1 VLRISGDVPTDKSPT
16 AILGPAFLPD
26 SKINGLGPTED
37 DVSLL
42 WLKDS
47 SQTAAAVALL
57 ESDSPAI
64 PQADNIAGIGQ
75 IFWGASILPMF
86 NAPGLP
92 PNGDPRT
99 PDIIVTPDVGVI
111 YTGHQAK
118 VAEHGGFA
126 NDDTNV
132 IMLLSNPHFKPST
145 VSSPVETMQVA
156 PTILSALGLD
166 PRALQAVQIEGTQ
179 VLPGVQ
185 FGGGGD

>member
-1 VLRISGDVPTDKSPT
+1 MET
-16 AILGPAFLPD
+16 
-26 SKINGLGPTED
+26 
-37 DVSLL
+37 
-42 WLKDS
+42 
-47 SQTAAAVALL
+47 
-57 ESDSPAI
+57 DSPAI

-99 PDIIVTPDVGVI
+99 PDIIVTPNVGVI

-132 IMLLSNPHFKPST
+132 IMLVSNPHFKPST
-145 VSSPVETMQVA
+145 VVSPVETMQVA
-156 PTILSALGLD
+156 PTILAALGLD

-179 VLPGVQ
+179 VLPGLRFEQ
-185 FGGGGD
+185 RRLEHKPGADSSP